1 MPPKKPKKRR
11 TRAETDALRANIAR
25 LAASGVSQVEIARR
39 LGVAQP
45 TVSQVLKMQREGVSR
60 KRPARPKP
68 PAPEPEPPAID
79 VASMPSDQFYAHAV
93 NDLEVTINRATRKG
107 HFSAVAALRARQ
119 FGAFE
124 QLTAA
129 RSAAAP
135 MDDLTPEDLAAIIR
149 DGLAS
154 LPPELREQG
163 LAPGGVVGPIDSARG
178 TG

>member
-25 LAASGVSQVEIARR
+25 LSASGVSQVDIARR

-60 KRPARPKP
+60 KRPSRPKP
-68 PAPEPEPPAID
+68 PAPEPEPEPPAID
-79 VASMPSDQFYAHAV
+79 VAGMPSDQFYAHAV
-93 NDLEVTINRATRKG
+93 NDLEVTITKAVHKG

-129 RSAAAP
+129 RSAADP
-135 MDDLTPEDLAAIIR
+135 MDDLAHEDLAALIR
-149 DGLAS
+149 DTLAS
-154 LPPELREQG
+154 LPDELREQV
-163 LAPGGVVGPIDSARG
+163 L
-178 TG
+178 